1 MSGAVS
7 RPWAWRAYRGLMGR
21 FLLIAGAVLVALFLL
36 GPIIGLITSL
46 LKWVLILGLIALAVA
61 AVVKLTRDHV

>member
-1 MSGAVS
+1 
-7 RPWAWRAYRGLMGR
+7 MGR